1 MTDRAPSRCGAAWIP
16 ILLSFAATPLAAQK
30 TDVLILGNGD
40 HITGEIKKLDRGQL
54 EYSTDDMG
62 RLFIEWDEIARLTS
76 VNFFEI
82 ELDTGRKY
90 FGNLPQAS
98 EDGKLV
104 VALDASSDTLELIHI
119 VKITPIKA
127 RFWNRFDGNVDVG
140 FSFAQANNVL
150 QLTTGATV
158 KYRVALYFT
167 TLTFSSYFQDQDELD
182 ATNRVSLGL
191 SFRRFMGN
199 KWNALVF
206 GKAEQNEEL
215 NLDLRTS
222 LGGGPL
228 WGAIQTNRHLL
239 LAGFGLL
246 VSQEEF
252 SGLDPQTNLEGF
264 LGFDLEAFRF
274 DDPEL
279 DLSVVLQVFPG
290 ITDWGRVR
298 LQLDVTLRYELVSD
312 FFLGLT
318 LFESYDNGGTQAASV
333 NDFATTLSIGYSF

>member
-76 VNFFEI
+76 INFFEI

-90 FGNLPQAS
+90 FGNLPQAG
-98 EDGKLV
+98 EDQKLV
-104 VALDASSDTLELIHI
+104 VALDARSDTLELIHI

-127 RFWNRFDGNVDVG
+127 RFWSRFDGNVDVG

-150 QLTTGATV
+150 QLSLGATV
-158 KYRVALYFT
+158 KYRVAHYFT
-167 TLTFSSYFQDQDELD
+167 TLTYSSYFQDQDELD
-182 ATNRVSLGL
+182 STDRVSVTL
-191 SFRRFMGN
+191 SFRRFMGR
-199 KWNALVF
+199 KWNALIF
-206 GKAEQNEEL
+206 GKVEQNEEL

-228 WGAIQTNRHLL
+228 WGAIQTNRKLL
-239 LAGFGLL
+239 LAGAGLL
-246 VSQEEF
+246 VSREQF
-252 SGLDPQTNLEGF
+252 TGLDPRVNLEGLLALDF
-264 LGFDLEAFRF
+264 EAFRF

-279 DLSVVLQVFPG
+279 DLSVTLTVYPG
-290 ITDWGRVR
+290 ITDWGRLR
-298 LQLDVTLRYELVSD
+298 LQLNATGRYELVSD

-318 LFESYDNGGTQAASV
+318 LFESYDNGGTQAAAI
-333 NDFATTLSIGYSF
+333 NDFAVTLSIGYSF